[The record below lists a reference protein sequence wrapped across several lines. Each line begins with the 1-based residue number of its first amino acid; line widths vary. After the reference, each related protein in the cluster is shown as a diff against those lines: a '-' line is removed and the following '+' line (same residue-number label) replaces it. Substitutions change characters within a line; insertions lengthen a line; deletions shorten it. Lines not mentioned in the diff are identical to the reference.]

1 MADHCRTHQV
11 YSQGQ
16 AVLSAC
22 ARPRRAACAAPQS
35 VPLRCDSSASAWSRG
50 AAGPGPS
57 SISSI
62 FLKSLSR
69 RAPSGRVAARAI
81 AAVTESSIEVA
92 DVQTVPPRLFLLPLP
107 ARDCLA
113 CSNCAPAPIPTR
125 RLYRPA
131 TAPLPSNRPLPT
143 FTEAPASSAN
153 AETCLP
159 SNRHSDRASLPLSP
173 LE

>member
-22 ARPRRAACAAPQS
+22 APPPGSRAACAAPQS
-35 VPLRCDSSASAWSRG
+35 VPLRCVSSASAWSRG

-92 DVQTVPPRLFLLPLP
+92 DVQTVPPRLFLLAASTGPRLRLCP
-107 ARDCLA
+107 RIGPYPRL
-113 CSNCAPAPIPTR
+113 R
-125 RLYRPA
+125 RLPQALQMQRPA
-131 TAPLPSNRPLPT
+131 YPRIGTQIAPPSLSLPSNRNSA
-143 FTEAPASSAN
+143 FTVGRP
-153 AETCLP
+153 
-159 SNRHSDRASLPLSP
+159 
-173 LE
+173 